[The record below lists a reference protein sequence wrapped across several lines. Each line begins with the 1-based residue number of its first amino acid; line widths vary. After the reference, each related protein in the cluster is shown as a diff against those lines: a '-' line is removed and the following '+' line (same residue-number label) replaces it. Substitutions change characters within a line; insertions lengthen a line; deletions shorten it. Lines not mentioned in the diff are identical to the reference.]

1 MTSLSMLRRKA
12 KAGPAGQGSN
22 LSAKLSFLDV
32 IVDACQHSM
41 RYTLIAESEGVTYT
55 VMIDRGGPFNAT
67 GGGLTGSAAL
77 AMAASLRKGSY
88 TVTEGWPV
96 EQPLYQLGL
105 DAALQNPSPGT
116 RTETHKLPP
125 ARGVDAIRNAAWSTQ
140 PTNPA
145 PASEDGDPFVNPARS
160 WLVAEA
166 PMPIETPTPYEA
178 ARLPDPSPA
187 TTNGRATVEFPH
199 TPWMPGHAALQAAP
213 ASEPGVVDQ
222 SEVVAESEYAP
233 EPAADAATAGP
244 AEVARDVAI
253 PEPTEATGEVMAEPA
268 EIAQSEPAYDV
279 DESARWLRVAASDT
293 AMDVDAAAPAE
304 PGISRRQGRIKTWDH
319 PIPGVDS
326 PGRRRNRSLHAGAG
340 ADAGGARSPLS
351 FRCRRRPYRARGLQA
366 LAPNSLRLAPK
377 WRGGGEAEEPASAQA
392 RNQAEVASGGS
403 DHPLYRKASA
413 SRDLGRDPNLI
424 DVVPQRL
431 VQVFERDH
439 LHVAANRARTGGVEV
454 LT

>member
-12 KAGPAGQGSN
+12 KARPAGQGSN

-233 EPAADAATAGP
+233 EPAADAATAEP
-244 AEVARDVAI
+244 AEVARYVAI
-253 PEPTEATGEVMAEPA
+253 PEPTEATVEVMAEPA

-304 PGISRRQGRIKTWDH
+304 PGISRRQGRIKHGITQFLVWTVQVEDETDRH
-319 PIPGVDS
+319 TLGQALTLVGRALRSAFAVGVD
-326 PGRRRNRSLHAGAG
+326 PIEREVFKRWHRIRYDWRRSGEAAARQRNRPP
-340 ADAGGARSPLS
+340 R
-351 FRCRRRPYRARGLQA
+351 
-366 LAPNSLRLAPK
+366 K
-377 WRGGGEAEEPASAQA
+377 PATKP
-392 RNQAEVASGGS
+392 R
-403 DHPLYRKASA
+403 
-413 SRDLGRDPNLI
+413 
-424 DVVPQRL
+424 
-431 VQVFERDH
+431 
-439 LHVAANRARTGGVEV
+439 
-454 LT
+454 